1 MFLSTFGSV
10 TLEMDDGN
18 GKEEKR
24 DISEEVFTIT
34 LVVLASFEK
43 GFNAPN
49 E

>member
-1 MFLSTFGSV
+1 
-10 TLEMDDGN
+10 MDDGN

-24 DISEEVFTIT
+24 DISKEVFTIT

>member
-1 MFLSTFGSV
+1 METAK
-10 TLEMDDGN
+10 M
-18 GKEEKR
+18 KKR
-24 DISEEVFTIT
+24 DISKEVFTIN